1 MPSYARGGRLWG
13 FSWDVNECGPVG
25 PVWTGGWT
33 GSKSPQSPLYV
44 WARTDG
50 TGGTGRNGR
59 GQGRKSMNEKAWA
72 NNDAGNIMVY
82 HGVQAARTSRRASLR
97 PSRPCAEMTRS
108 APPKW
113 GDAC

>member
-1 MPSYARGGRLWG
+1 MLAGAGYGVSLGMSMNVDRL
-13 FSWDVNECGPVG
+13 DRCGPVDG
-25 PVWTGGWT
+25 PVQ
-33 GSKSPQSPLYV
+33 KSPQSPLYV